1 MGVFTGSVN
10 MSEEEIKRLYK
21 LKDPAEAVKEIGR

>member
-1 MGVFTGSVN
+1 MG
-10 MSEEEIKRLYK
+10 EEDKRKMLYK